1 MSFFGGYSKR
11 GRQLEEQ
18 DKKFLEFKKQ
28 MSDQNIVFEKGDY
41 LAMGF
46 GGILGTL
53 AGTCHYTGSNCG
65 DQPVLFIKNCKN
77 LKGRMNGLYQEGI
90 NTKKNSLA
98 ANR

>member
-1 MSFFGGYSKR
+1 M
-11 GRQLEEQ
+11 
-18 DKKFLEFKKQ
+18 D
-28 MSDQNIVFEKGDY
+28 
-41 LAMGF
+41 F

-53 AGTCHYTGSNCG
+53 AGSGHYTGSNCG

>member
-41 LAMGF
+41 GF
-46 GGILGTL
+46 GGILGPL
-53 AGTCHYTGSNCG
+53 AGSGHYTGSNCG

>member
-41 LAMGF
+41 LAMV
-46 GGILGTL
+46 LGAFWALWPALAITL
-53 AGTCHYTGSNCG
+53 AVIIPGRHQYKEKLFGS
-65 DQPVLFIKNCKN
+65 K
-77 LKGRMNGLYQEGI
+77 
-90 NTKKNSLA
+90 SLMC
-98 ANR
+98 

>member
-41 LAMGF
+41 LGMV
-46 GGILGTL
+46 LGAFWALWPALAITL
-53 AGTCHYTGSNCG
+53 AVIVGIS
-65 DQPVLFIKNCKN
+65 LFF
-77 LKGRMNGLYQEGI
+77 L
-90 NTKKNSLA
+90 
-98 ANR
+98 

>member
-41 LAMGF
+41 LAMV
-46 GGILGTL
+46 ITL
-53 AGTCHYTGSNCG
+53 AVIVGIS
-65 DQPVLFIKNCKN
+65 LFF
-77 LKGRMNGLYQEGI
+77 L
-90 NTKKNSLA
+90 
-98 ANR
+98 